1 MKELD
6 PSASIVATIAYAEY
20 PELFRFVTVGL
31 LIDQSTGDNKLKARS
46 TLSNMSRLS
55 KYLFLFDTLCFFA
68 ISVLVDTEILGNLYS
83 TVHRHSW
90 WAIVGFHRCDIWG
103 CVNDRGATLGDSS
116 WADCPLESILAP
128 ALLPLWRSRISPAG
142 EILLISK
149 ICESAPL
156 WRLPRLDRYI
166 VVIRAT
172 ASIVLVSYS
181 K

>member
-90 WAIVGFHRCDIWG
+90 WAIVGFHRCDI
-103 CVNDRGATLGDSS
+103 
-116 WADCPLESILAP
+116 
-128 ALLPLWRSRISPAG
+128 
-142 EILLISK
+142 
-149 ICESAPL
+149 
-156 WRLPRLDRYI
+156 
-166 VVIRAT
+166 
-172 ASIVLVSYS
+172 
-181 K
+181 